1 MAGQNQIICRGIL
14 VHIIR
19 SARKS
24 VSLEV
29 KPDLTVNLRI
39 PQRFL
44 LRDARTFLEKH
55 SQWLEDKYAMM
66 AQRRQRRPETALPS
80 RVELTKAERERIH
93 AIFEA
98 KAAYFAE
105 KMKVTYGRI
114 SVRQQKTRWGS
125 CSSLG
130 NLNFNLK
137 LLAVPEPL
145 LDYVVVHELAHC
157 IQMNHSAKFW
167 LEVEKIL
174 PDYKERRRQLKNYC
188 L

>member
-80 RVELTKAERERIH
+80 RVELTKAEREKIH

-145 LDYVVVHELAHC
+145 LDYVVVHELAHR
-157 IQMNHSAKFW
+157 IQMNHS
-167 LEVEKIL
+167 E
-174 PDYKERRRQLKNYC
+174 DYKERRRQLKNYC

>member
-98 KAAYFAE
+98 KDESDLRAHFCTPAE
-105 KMKVTYGRI
+105 DTMGKL
-114 SVRQQKTRWGS
+114 QQPWQS
-125 CSSLG
+125 E
-130 NLNFNLK
+130 F
-137 LLAVPEPL
+137 
-145 LDYVVVHELAHC
+145 
-157 IQMNHSAKFW
+157 
-167 LEVEKIL
+167 
-174 PDYKERRRQLKNYC
+174 
-188 L
+188 